1 MEFIYGL
8 ILGVFSLGG
17 VMYFVGRKHGGL
29 YDRAVKLVT
38 NINDDITGV

>member
-8 ILGVFSLGG
+8 ILGLISGGG

-29 YDRAVKLVT
+29 YDRVKNVAKK
-38 NINDDITGV
+38 IDEDIHGV